1 MKKVVTS
8 VMMIMLITTIS
19 GTVMLESAQAQSRP
33 NFDQT
38 VQIFD
43 QACPT
48 NCDALALQRVFD
60 LDPFCLNVFFDG
72 ICDDEL
78 ASFTAQC
85 LAQASTSFCPVG
97 GKFLPI
103 DSTALLVAG
112 AQTNAVWIF
121 SAIAVIGSVTFG
133 ALYLTSRRN

>member
-1 MKKVVTS
+1 MFDYA
-8 VMMIMLITTIS
+8 
-19 GTVMLESAQAQSRP
+19 EARDQSTP
-33 NFDQT
+33 TQHTT

-60 LDPFCLNVFFDG
+60 VDPFCLNVFFDG

-97 GKFLPI
+97 GEFLPI
-103 DSTALLVAG
+103 DSTALILAG
-112 AQTNAVWIF
+112 AQTNAVWIM
-121 SAIAVIGSVTFG
+121 SALAVIGSVAFG
-133 ALYLTSRRN
+133 ALYITSKKN